1 MNDTDGLRIRPD
13 EVTDVTKQL
22 DDLAERVQ
30 HVMETEK
37 ANLTVIAS
45 GNDEVSQRVA
55 QTSNEVHANFTK
67 ASDAGVTEMHEIAAT
82 LRSHSG
88 RIESQDLA

>member
-1 MNDTDGLRIRPD
+1 MTDRDGLLIRPG

-37 ANLTVIAS
+37 ANLTVVAS
-45 GNDEVSQRVA
+45 GGDEVSQRVA
-55 QTSNEVHANFTK
+55 KTTNEVHANFTK
-67 ASDAGVTEMHEIAAT
+67 ASDQGVTEMHEIAAT
-82 LRSHSG
+82 LRAHSG
-88 RIESQDLA
+88 HIEKQDLA